1 MLVFSLLVAGPG
13 IEGQLTKYFSYLKIL
28 SGSSP
33 ASALGPMARFRLFD
47 SRLALE
53 NKKSWQ
59 KPAFLILV
67 AGPGIEPGS
76 GGYEPPEVPLLY
88 PAM

>member
-1 MLVFSLLVAGPG
+1 MAKKAHRIKLQKVILPDGITYDKTNGRFGTARSSCIFCLLSDFP
-13 IEGQLTKYFSYLKIL
+13 TKESV
-28 SGSSP
+28 
-33 ASALGPMARFRLFD
+33 
-47 SRLALE
+47 
-53 NKKSWQ
+53 
-59 KPAFLILV
+59 LV